1 MQTIQVIVLT
11 LIVKLK
17 INKIEFHWFGRYI
30 PTNFQQGLMLA
41 R

>member
-11 LIVKLK
+11 LIVKT
-17 INKIEFHWFGRYI
+17 IIEFHLFGSYI
-30 PTNFQQGLMLA
+30 LTNLQQGLTLA